1 MAAIAV
7 PAVADY
13 CVALHQRNSE
23 QLGLLPKDRMR
34 WYVERGQVFT
44 AREGGDLCGYLIA
57 GMKAPWA
64 RIWQACVEYDLRG
77 LGHGR
82 DLVDQLRTEARAR
95 GCAGITLRCRD
106 GMAANWFWAAL
117 GFIVLR
123 TVPGGGRRNRPLN
136 VWVKRIAPDL
146 FSSFDPADYA
156 IFGAA
161 A

>member
-1 MAAIAV
+1 MRELTLA
-7 PAVADY
+7 PNLVADY
-13 CVALHQRNSE
+13 CVDLHRRNSE

-44 AREGGDLCGYLIA
+44 TTEGGLLCGYLIA

-64 RIWQACVEYDLRG
+64 RIWQACVEFSLRG

-82 DLVDQLRTEARAR
+82 RLVEQLRDEALRR
-95 GCAGITLRCRD
+95 GCTGITLRCRD

-117 GFIVLR
+117 GFIILR
-123 TVPGGGRRNRPLN
+123 TVPGGGRRGRPLN

-146 FSSFDPADYA
+146 FE
-156 IFGAA
+156 AA
-161 A
+161 P